1 MRPCLQRG
9 AHERRSTM
17 ATQQAGRRLRGEM
30 PKAYD
35 PSAVEGAIYEFWESR
50 GDFVPRVPDEAF
62 KPGSGGREPFTIIM
76 PPPNVTGELHLGH
89 ALTAAIEDG
98 LTRWHRMRGDPPL
111 WLPGTDHAG
120 IATQIVVERE
130 LAKEG
135 LTRHDLGREEF
146 VARVWMWVRRTRR
159 RIDDQHRRIGA
170 SCDWSRN
177 RFTMD
182 ETPQLAVRTTFKRL
196 YDQGLIY
203 RGTRIITWCPRCQTA
218 LSDLEVDHEEHDGFL
233 WHIKYPLIDA
243 GGVDTGEF
251 IEMATTRPETIVGDV
266 AVAVNPDDPRHTA
279 HHGARAR
286 LPLIGR
292 EIPIILDAAVD
303 PAFGTGAVK
312 VTPGHD
318 PVDFEIGER
327 HGLPIIT
334 VMNVDGTMNE
344 EAGPYA
350 GLDRFEARM
359 RIVDDFRFADLLVK
373 EEPYRVSIG
382 HCERCGTIV
391 EPLVSPQWYVRIE
404 PLATPAIAA
413 VREGRI
419 RIVPDRFEKVYLNW
433 MENIRDWCISR
444 QLWWGHRIPVWY
456 CDACGEVMVEIE
468 TPTACAGC
476 GNGSLRQDED
486 VLDTWFSSGL
496 WTHSTLGWP
505 RETRDLEF
513 FFPTSVMETG
523 WDILFFWVAR
533 MIMLGLF
540 NMGREPFHT
549 VYLHGLVRDENGAKM
564 SKSKGNVVDPLE
576 VVDRLGAD
584 ALRFALGTGSSPGND
599 MRFVEEKVEAGR
611 NFCNK
616 LWNAAR
622 FVIQRLDKPQP
633 EPGPSAELPLEDRW
647 ISSRVN
653 TLAAEVNQLMADF
666 QLGEAGRHIYDF
678 LWGEFCDWYI
688 EAAKVRLNRGD
699 RSPLPVLTRV
709 LADGLKLLHPFAPF
723 VTEEIWQNLLP
734 FLSADESPALIVAVY
749 PEAQVAR
756 EDVAAERGMIALTE
770 LVRVARNLRAEK
782 RLDPSRFLEAFVEV
796 EDPALRTLLEERSEL
811 LQTLARL
818 RPLHLGAPGMAPSQG
833 AARAVADAGTVV
845 LPLEGLVDLGAE
857 CEKLR
862 KELRDAEAQIER
874 LDRQLANQAFLQK
887 APAAVVAK
895 LREDRA
901 TVEVRAG
908 ALRTSIGDLCG

>member
-1 MRPCLQRG
+1 
-9 AHERRSTM
+9 M
-17 ATQQAGRRLRGEM
+17 ATQQADRMLRDEM
-30 PKAYD
+30 PKVYD
-35 PSAVEGAIYEFWESR
+35 PQAVEAAIYQFWESR
-50 GDFVPRVPDEAF
+50 GYFAPRVPDEAF
-62 KPGSGGREPFTIIM
+62 ARGRAAAEGGREPFTIIM

-89 ALTAAIEDG
+89 ALTAAIEDA
-98 LTRWHRMRGDPPL
+98 LTRWHRMRGDPTL

-135 LTRHDLGREEF
+135 LTRHDLGRDEF
-146 VARVWMWVRRTRR
+146 IERVWMWVRKTRR
-159 RIDDQHRRIGA
+159 RIDDQHRRLGA

-196 YDQGLIY
+196 YDAGLIY
-203 RGTRIITWCPRCQTA
+203 RGTRIINWCPRCQTA
-218 LSDLEVDHEEHDGFL
+218 LSDLEVEHEEHDGFL

-243 GGVDTGEF
+243 EGQPTGEF

-266 AVAVNPDDPRHTA
+266 AVAVNPSDPRHIA

-286 LPLIGR
+286 LPIIER
-292 EIPIILDAAVD
+292 EIPIVLDDAVD

-327 HGLPIIT
+327 HGLPVVN
-334 VMNVDGTMNE
+334 VMNADGTMNE
-344 EAGPYA
+344 NAGKYA
-350 GLDRFEARM
+350 GLDRFEAR
-359 RIVDDFRFADLLVK
+359 REIVADFRYMGLLVR
-373 EEPYRVSIG
+373 EEPYKVSIG
-382 HCERCGTIV
+382 HCDRCDTIV
-391 EPLVSPQWYVRIE
+391 EPLVSPQWYVRTG
-404 PLATPAIAA
+404 PLAEPAIAA

-419 RIVPDRFEKVYLNW
+419 RIVPERFEKVYLNW

-456 CDACGEVMVEIE
+456 CDTCGEVTVAIE
-468 TPTACAGC
+468 TPTTCSHC
-476 GNGSLRQDED
+476 GSAALRQDED

-505 RETRDLEF
+505 HQTRDLEYF
-513 FFPTSVMETG
+513 YPTSVMETG

-549 VYLHGLVRDENGAKM
+549 VYLHGLVRDENGQKM

-576 VVDRLGAD
+576 VVDRYGAD

-599 MRFVEEKVEAGR
+599 MRFAEEKIEAGR

-622 FVIQRLDKPQP
+622 FVIQRLDGPQP
-633 EPGPSAELPLEDRW
+633 QPAPDAGAPQEDRW
-647 ISSRVN
+647 ILSRVSG
-653 TLAAEVNQLMADF
+653 LAAEVNQLITDL
-666 QLGEAGRHIYDF
+666 QLGEAGRRIYDF
-678 LWGEFCDWYI
+678 LWGEYCDWYI

-699 RSPLPVLTRV
+699 ASPLPVLTWV

-723 VTEEIWQNLLP
+723 VTEAIWQSLLP
-734 FLSADESPALIVAVY
+734 FLPAGQSEALIVAAY
-749 PEAQVAR
+749 PEADAR
-756 EDVAAERGMIALTE
+756 WTDAAAERGMEALIDA
-770 LVRVARNLRAEK
+770 VRAARNLRAEK
-782 RLDPSRFLEAFVEV
+782 LVDARRSVEAFVEV
-796 EDPALRTLLEERSEL
+796 EDDALRSALAERAEIFEAAPTR
-811 LQTLARL
+811 LQPVHFV
-818 RPLHLGAPGMAPSQG
+818 RPGEAPVQG
-833 AARAVADAGTVV
+833 VARAVLDATTVT
-845 LPLEGLVDLGAE
+845 LSLQGLVDVAAE
-857 CEKLR
+857 RAKLR
-862 KELRDAEAQIER
+862 KDLEQAAAQRER
-874 LDRQLANQAFLQK
+874 LQKQLGNEAFRQK
-887 APAAVVAK
+887 APAQVVAK
-895 LREDRA
+895 LADDLA
-901 TVEVRAG
+901 TVESRVA
-908 ALRTSIGDLCG
+908 ALRKSIDELG